1 MSLIKIM
8 IDPGH
13 GGTDSGAI
21 GNPIIEKDFNLL
33 IANKVISK
41 LKEYDCTV
49 FYTRNS
55 DKYVSLDERVKL
67 SNNNKCDCFISIHC
81 NSSVKIATGF
91 ESFSY
96 TGTSSL
102 QNNVHSEIIKV
113 IGLKDRG
120 KKKANFYVLKHTKAK
135 AILLELGFI
144 INKNDCD
151 VLNSKIDLIVNAIVQ
166 GIVKEYDIKQKNG
179 KYIVQLGVFND
190 KSNALEL
197 VNNLK
202 KDGYDA
208 IIKASV

>member
-1 MSLIKIM
+1 MIKVF
-8 IDPGH
+8 IDAGH

-41 LKEYDCTV
+41 LKNYNCEVYHSRT
-49 FYTRNS
+49 T
-55 DKYVSLDERVKL
+55 DKYVSLDDRVIL
-67 SNNNKCDCFISIHC
+67 SNKNNCDCFISIHC
-81 NSSVKIATGF
+81 NSSVNIATGF
-91 ESFSY
+91 ESYSF
-96 TGTSSL
+96 TGSSSL
-102 QNNVHSEIIKV
+102 QNNVHNEIIKV

-144 INKNDCD
+144 NNKNDCD
-151 VLNSKIDLIVNAIVQ
+151 VLNSKIDLIANAIVQ

-179 KYIVQLGVFND
+179 KYTIQLGVFNN
-190 KSNALEL
+190 KANAQAL
-197 VNNLK
+197 VNELK
-202 KDGYDA
+202 AKGYSP

>member
-1 MSLIKIM
+1 MKIF
-8 IDPGH
+8 IDAGH

-41 LKEYDCTV
+41 LKDYECIVLSSRT
-49 FYTRNS
+49 T
-55 DKYVSLDERVKL
+55 DKYISLDERVEL

-81 NSSVKIATGF
+81 NSSVSIATGF
-91 ESFSY
+91 ESFSF

-102 QNNVHSEIIKV
+102 QNSVHNEIMKV

-135 AILLELGFI
+135 ALLLELGFI
-144 INKNDCD
+144 NNKNDCD
-151 VLNSKIDLIVNAIVQ
+151 VLNSKIDLIANAIVQ
-166 GIVKEYDIKQKNG
+166 GIVKEYNIKQNKA
-179 KYIVQLGVFND
+179 KYTVQVGVFNN
-190 KSNALEL
+190 KSNAEALANEL
-197 VNNLK
+197 K
-202 KDGYDA
+202 AKGYNP

>member
-1 MSLIKIM
+1 MKIF
-8 IDPGH
+8 IDAGH

-21 GNPIIEKDFNLL
+21 GKTIIEKDFNLL

-41 LKEYDCTV
+41 LKEYDCNVLSSRT
-49 FYTRNS
+49 T
-55 DKYVSLDERVKL
+55 DKYISLEERVNL
-67 SNNNKCDCFISIHC
+67 SNKNNCDCFISIHC
-81 NSSVKIATGF
+81 NSSVNIATGF
-91 ESFSY
+91 ESYSF

-102 QNNVHSEIIKV
+102 QNNVHNEIIKV

-144 INKNDCD
+144 NNKNDCD

-166 GIVKEYDIKQKNG
+166 GIVKEYNLKQKNG
-179 KYIVQLGVFND
+179 KYTVQLGVFND
-190 KSNALEL
+190 KANAQKL
-197 VNNLK
+197 VDKLK
-202 KDGYDA
+202 NEGYDA

>member
-1 MSLIKIM
+1 MKIF
-8 IDPGH
+8 IDAGH

-33 IANKVISK
+33 VANKVISK
-41 LKEYDCTV
+41 LKNYNCEVYHSRT
-49 FYTRNS
+49 T
-55 DKYVSLDERVKL
+55 DKYVSLDDRVNL
-67 SNNNKCDCFISIHC
+67 SNKNKCDCFISIHC
-81 NSSVKIATGF
+81 NSSVNIATGF
-91 ESFSY
+91 ESYSF
-96 TGTSSL
+96 TGSSSL
-102 QNNVHSEIIKV
+102 QNNVHNEIIKV

-144 INKNDCD
+144 NNKNDCD

-179 KYIVQLGVFND
+179 KYTVQIGVFNI
-190 KSNALEL
+190 KANAQAL
-197 VNNLK
+197 VNELK
-202 KDGYDA
+202 AKGYDP